1 MDLFQKKRENMLV
14 VCETSNVE
22 LIYSE
27 TERTA
32 FHQLS
37 HYTLQ
42 ILRESHKWS
51 LADKLCASVA
61 TSDR

>member
-1 MDLFQKKRENMLV
+1 MDLFQKKRENML

-27 TERTA
+27 TERIA

-37 HYTLQ
+37 HYTPQ

-51 LADKLCASVA
+51 LTDKLCASVA